1 MNTKQINEKLKK
13 RHLHKDEQGRYI
25 ARMNVK
31 DDGEFLSAF
40 SVSEAPVI
48 SSDVAEY
55 IETVTRMFPLKSD
68 ITLRITSSCID
79 ENEKIIYE
87 KAIHEYYL
95 QKYVENHVEVRKNRI
110 VSLFMIIAG
119 VIVLAAAIA
128 LDQLGFL
135 IRSEV
140 IDIFAWVLLWEAADI
155 LLLENNRLTRME
167 KRYISFMNMNIE
179 FTDPEEKEDAT
190 HPLR

>member
-1 MNTKQINEKLKK
+1 MNQKQMDEKLK
-13 RHLHKDEQGRYI
+13 RVHLHKDKQGRYV

-40 SVSEAPVI
+40 SVTEAPVI

-55 IETVTRMFPLKSD
+55 IETVTRMIPLKSD
-68 ITLRITSSCID
+68 ITLHITSSCID

-128 LDQLGFL
+128 LDQMDFL